1 MYLKHSSY
9 VNQHSLNAFLLLK
22 NFRKAEIDFP
32 LMGSISVFLYVEF
45 IILLWQSDNEIAG
58 TTTE

>member
-1 MYLKHSSY
+1 ML
-9 VNQHSLNAFLLLK
+9 FLLK

-32 LMGSISVFLYVEF
+32 LMGSISVILFVEVVTH
-45 IILLWQSDNEIAG
+45 LWQSDNEITG